1 MVCIQ
6 YELFCYCMTTCIHS
20 IVPDAPPHFVSVTT
34 VNSSSVKVRWGD
46 VPCAGKN
53 GEITGYLINYT
64 STSAGGVSGE
74 IMAQANTSSKI
85 ISDLSP
91 CIAYNFRV
99 AAMNINGTGPF
110 QSYSTHINNKSRYV
124 HSTYKTLDKIAVFLY
139 HLQFSQLCM

>member
-1 MVCIQ
+1 
-6 YELFCYCMTTCIHS
+6 MTTCIHS

-110 QSYSTHINNKSRYV
+110 NHTVHTLTINPGMFIQLTKRL
-124 HSTYKTLDKIAVFLY
+124 TK
-139 HLQFSQLCM
+139 LQYFYIICSLVSCACEY